1 MKDEIDALEDN
12 GTWSV
17 VSLPVGKHAVGC
29 KWVFKI
35 KYNADGSVERYKARL
50 VAKGYTQ
57 QEGIDYMDTFA
68 PVSKLLTVKLL
79 LALASIN
86 GWFLYQL
93 DVNNA
98 FLHGDLDEEVYMTI
112 PPGYSHTGGTVS
124 NAVWRLHKSLYG
136 LKQASRQWYA
146 KFSNTLLA
154 NNFKQSATD
163 HSLFIKNSGNTF
175 LALLVYVDDIIIA
188 SNCAKAVQDLKDTLE
203 RNFKLKDLGNLR
215 FFLGLEV
222 ARTEK
227 GILISQRHYAL
238 QLLADA
244 GYLACKSANTPME
257 ANLRLSLEEGEL
269 IDNPSSYRRM
279 IGKLLYLTITRPYIS
294 FSVNR
299 LSQFLAN
306 PRAPHLKAAQRVLQY
321 IKQSPGQGLFFPASS
336 NV

>member
-1 MKDEIDALEDN
+1 MKAEIDALEDN

-35 KYNADGSVERYKARL
+35 KHND
-50 VAKGYTQ
+50 
-57 QEGIDYMDTFA
+57 D
-68 PVSKLLTVKLL
+68 
-79 LALASIN
+79 ASIN

-98 FLHGDLDEEVYMTI
+98 FLHGDLDEGVYITI
-112 PPGYSHTGGTVS
+112 PPGYSPTGGT
-124 NAVWRLHKSLYG
+124 SLYG

-163 HSLFIKNSGNTF
+163 HSLFIKNS
-175 LALLVYVDDIIIA
+175 D
-188 SNCAKAVQDLKDTLE
+188 
-203 RNFKLKDLGNLR
+203 
-215 FFLGLEV
+215 
-222 ARTEK
+222 
-227 GILISQRHYAL
+227 
-238 QLLADA
+238 
-244 GYLACKSANTPME
+244 
-257 ANLRLSLEEGEL
+257 
-269 IDNPSSYRRM
+269 
-279 IGKLLYLTITRPYIS
+279 IS

-306 PRAPHLKAAQRVLQY
+306 PRAPHLKAVQRVLQY

-336 NV
+336 NVQLRAFAEASFPNIPEVQFKVFADADWGTCPDTRRSISGFCVFLGDSLISWKSKK